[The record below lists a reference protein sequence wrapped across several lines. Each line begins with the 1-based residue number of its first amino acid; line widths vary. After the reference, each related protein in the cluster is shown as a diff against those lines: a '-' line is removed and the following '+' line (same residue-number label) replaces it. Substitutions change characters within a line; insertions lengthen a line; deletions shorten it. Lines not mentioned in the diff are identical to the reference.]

1 MARKLVIILIALGLS
16 IPLQA
21 QTYTK
26 AQTEKRVL
34 ELLKKYDPSAY
45 EIVISATNQKNNY
58 DFSYCKGGTITASY
72 SGSILAYVDSVENEV
87 IFINDTGSIIFE
99 SVEDIKKLQAEL
111 NKTEYLEIVSKLNL
125 YDYAENKVFNRSIMA
140 FVGYLSASPRTNP
153 LPQR

>member
-1 MARKLVIILIALGLS
+1 VIILIALGFS
-16 IPLQA
+16 MPLKA
-21 QTYTK
+21 KTYTK

-34 ELLKKYDPSAY
+34 ELLKKYAPSAY
-45 EIVISATNQKNNY
+45 KIVISATNQKNNY

-111 NKTEYLEIVSKLNL
+111 NKTEYLEIVRTLN
-125 YDYAENKVFNRSIMA
+125 
-140 FVGYLSASPRTNP
+140 
-153 LPQR
+153 